1 MQCLDDVSANLDIL
15 NSIGVTSGD
24 LPVIAMKRCKGDH
37 CKSDEEI
44 DRFVALHRLLVL
56 FNQQT
61 FDSNLYGEEAV
72 SSFITMQYFDLKVD
86 NPNMVLID
94 LQK

>member
-1 MQCLDDVSANLDIL
+1 MQCLDDVTANLNIL
-15 NSIGVTSGD
+15 NSIENTNGD

-37 CKSDEEI
+37 CKSDAEI
-44 DRFVALHRLLVL
+44 DRFVALHRLIVL

-61 FDSNLYGEEAV
+61 FDSDLYGEEAV
-72 SSFITMQYFDLKVD
+72 SSFITMQYFDMKVD
-86 NPNMVLID
+86 NPDMVMVN